1 MSSSGVVS
9 KKLKFK
15 GDKPK
20 KKKRSHRETGDDGDE
35 LAAMAAGDPR
45 GERGRR
51 SSSHTEGETR
61 GEWNADELLILLQ
74 VGSFRKM

>member
-20 KKKRSHRETGDDGDE
+20 KKKRHHKEAEEDEGDVE
-35 LAAMAAGDPR
+35 FAAMATADPKGDY
-45 GERGRR
+45 
-51 SSSHTEGETR
+51 
-61 GEWNADELLILLQ
+61 
-74 VGSFRKM
+74 V